1 MQRVSTTLFRTTCC
15 LTLLLLLPACTGKWV
30 DRRNTRPNNFATWV
44 DTPRS
49 AYKIEPGDDVS
60 VVLPFNAELN
70 YEAPVAP
77 DGGLTIPLAGTIKA
91 AGLTVIQVAQ
101 NVDGA
106 LAANGITGNAHASVS
121 IRTFAGHLYVSGQVK
136 KPGPVPIQN
145 DMDVLQAISAAGGL
159 MDTARSKEIVVIRR
173 NPDGR
178 PMVRTVNLEALTRR
192 ADPTQ
197 EVMLQPFDT
206 IFVPQS
212 SVVEA
217 DQWIDRYITRIV
229 PFNQSINY
237 NIGQGGFFR

>member
-1 MQRVSTTLFRTTCC
+1 MFR
-15 LTLLLLLPACTGKWV
+15 LTSLLVLLVFTACTKTWV
-30 DRRNTRPNNFATWV
+30 APQYARPGAFATWV

-77 DGGLTIPLAGTIKA
+77 DGGLTIPLAGTIPA
-91 AGLTVIQVAQ
+91 AGLTVAQVAS
-101 NVDGA
+101 NVDRA
-106 LAANGITGNAHASVS
+106 LEVNGITKNAYASVS
-121 IRTFAGHLYVSGQVK
+121 IRTFAGQLYVSGQVK

-159 MDTARSKEIVVIRR
+159 MDTARSKEVVVIRR
-173 NPDGR
+173 AQDGR
-178 PMVRTVNLEALTRR
+178 PMLRTVDLEALTRR
-192 ADPTQ
+192 GDPTQ
-197 EVMLQPFDT
+197 EVVLQPFDT

-217 DQWIDRYITRIV
+217 DQWIDRYITRVV